1 MGASRQSLEKPYT
14 VSHVKLV
21 YDAEKGVMVPRPGA
35 PVGEKARAARICF
48 VDDSRTSSYV
58 TLKIL
63 RQYGYE
69 VDAFR
74 TAEEALEALMER
86 DYDLLLTDLVLSH
99 GDGMNGDDLVRVLR
113 QCGLPEKARLP
124 AVVITGDQDG
134 GVGERLRRIGVDEV
148 LVKPLKGKDLNQV
161 LRRLLSRPESAP
173 VLDEPVSPPA
183 EETPRQPAPK
193 AATEPSPEPPQE
205 DGMDDLVT
213 QVIDGFEDFSDR
225 PSIFS
230 ELEDPIQARR
240 PAQPKRPN
248 PFLDDAEPALEPPSR
263 PAAEARRQA
272 PPPPKSEP
280 IGPSEPPPKVEA
292 APEPPPPPPPKPEP
306 RPSPKPQARKA
317 AERAPEPPPPA
328 DIAEDSLLSLLED
341 FDAPT
346 PQAEAAPKRPRRAL
360 GIPLLLLLVG
370 LVVSASAFGLWSWWQ
385 GREPEVALVEVEQG
399 PIFEAVHAA
408 GRVVSDRLVD
418 VTSHGPGQLVA
429 VLVKE
434 GERVDK
440 GQVLARMDDQDA
452 KMRVKRIEATL
463 ISLEEEVNRANKI
476 RERLRRAFQV
486 GAVSRQALDDAEADW
501 TAASAR
507 QAVAQEELAAAKLE
521 LERTRIKA
529 PFAGI
534 VTEVVAH
541 PGQWV
546 APPQPILKLVDD
558 RRKLVRLRVDAA
570 DSARLAPGQ
579 TVVLSSEAFPD
590 RRWQEKILR
599 IAPATEANAVQVDVS
614 LGRNAPPLRLGQ
626 PVSAEIRIQGSE
638 RAVKLPLAALVEVDG
653 KPAVMVVRDGKI
665 HYRPVET
672 GIEDFTHVEI
682 RSGLRPGD
690 RVVLAPGRTLKEGQ
704 AVRIAGRG

>member
-1 MGASRQSLEKPYT
+1 LEKSFV

-69 VDAFR
+69 VEAFR

-86 DYDLLLTDLVLSH
+86 EYDLLLTDLVLSH

-113 QCGLPEKARLP
+113 QCGLPDKARLP

-134 GVGERLRRIGVDEV
+134 EVGERLRRIGVDEV

-161 LRRLLSRPESAP
+161 LRRLLSRPENAP
-173 VLDEPVSPPA
+173 VLNEPVNRSESA
-183 EETPRQPAPK
+183 
-193 AATEPSPEPPQE
+193 SPEAPSETAPQTPPE
-205 DGMDDLVT
+205 TAKGGAAVDDDLVT
-213 QVIDGFEDFSDR
+213 QVIDGFEEFGER

-240 PAQPKRPN
+240 PAHSRRPN
-248 PFLDDAEPALEPPSR
+248 PFLDEDGPALELPLRSGSDERRKDLPPQGRSPVDPPETPTAKGASPPR
-263 PAAEARRQA
+263 EEAVV
-272 PPPPKSEP
+272 PPPPE
-280 IGPSEPPPKVEA
+280 
-292 APEPPPPPPPKPEP
+292 PEP
-306 RPSPKPQARKA
+306 RSKSQPQPRQPAKPDPEA
-317 AERAPEPPPPA
+317 ASST
-328 DIAEDSLLSLLED
+328 DFAEDSLLSLLED
-341 FDAPT
+341 FEAPATASDAP
-346 PQAEAAPKRPRRAL
+346 PPRPRRAL
-360 GIPLLLLLVG
+360 GIPLLVLLLG

-385 GREPEVALVEVEQG
+385 GREPEVALVTVEQG
-399 PIFEAVHAA
+399 PIYEAVHAT
-408 GRVVSDRLVD
+408 GRVASDRLVD

-434 GERVDK
+434 GERVEK
-440 GQVLARMDDQDA
+440 GQILARMDDQDA
-452 KMRVKRIEATL
+452 KMRVKRIEASL

-529 PFAGI
+529 PFSGI

-558 RRKLVRLRVDAA
+558 GRKLVRLQVDAA

-590 RRWQEKILR
+590 RRWQEKVLR
-599 IAPATEANAVQVDVS
+599 IAPATEANAVQVEVS

-626 PVSAEIRIQGSE
+626 PVSGEIRIRGSE
-638 RAVKLPLAALVEVDG
+638 RAVKLPLAALVEVNG
-653 KPAVMVVRDGKI
+653 EPAVMVLRDGKI
-665 HYRPVET
+665 HYRRVEI